1 MLVAQNSLGPVCPVP
16 LTVRGNVDA
25 LKAKELDRLSKPWT
39 WPDIEELELKYGCIQ
54 GYTTAKQNA
63 AVGLCRW

>member
-1 MLVAQNSLGPVCPVP
+1 M
-16 LTVRGNVDA
+16 DA

-39 WPDIEELELKYGCIQ
+39 WPDIEQLEAKYGCIE

-63 AVGLCRW
+63 AAGLCRW